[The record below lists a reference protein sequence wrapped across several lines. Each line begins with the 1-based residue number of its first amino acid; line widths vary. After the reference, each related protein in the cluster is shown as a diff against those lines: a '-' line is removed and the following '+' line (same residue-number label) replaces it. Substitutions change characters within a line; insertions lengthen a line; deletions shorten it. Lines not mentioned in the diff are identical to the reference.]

1 MNGWGFLFWLAS
13 VIAAFS
19 IPLVSFALLMRLVG
33 RIATRTLIVILAA
46 GSVFWA
52 MAVYSWWARP
62 GV

>member
-13 VIAAFS
+13 VIAVIS

-46 GSVFWA
+46 DSVF
-52 MAVYSWWARP
+52 
-62 GV
+62 